1 MSARANVAPLRVWY
15 RAMSTLRSLARDP
28 LLMLAV
34 GTLVTVI
41 VCAVF
46 ADVVAPYDP
55 SAQDLDKRL
64 APPFAPVEGVSVLG
78 ADALGRDMLS
88 RIIYGSRV
96 SLLVAVTAVL
106 VAGTI
111 GTALGLIA
119 GYREGRWGT
128 LIMRLADIQFSIPS
142 LVLALA
148 IVAVLGAGLVNMI
161 IVLSIGAWVAYARV
175 MRAQVLSVKEQ
186 DFVLASTVVGA
197 PTRDIVLRHV
207 YRNAAGVVA
216 VIATIEMGHVMI
228 TEASLSFLGL
238 GVPTGTPTWG
248 VMIAD
253 GKNYLTSA
261 WWVSTFPGVAI
272 LVTVLALNI
281 VGDWLGDRANPVLRE
296 Q

>member
-1 MSARANVAPLRVWY
+1 MAALRTV
-15 RAMSTLRSLARDP
+15 ARDP
-28 LLMLAV
+28 LLVFAV
-34 GTLVTVI
+34 LTLITVVI
-41 VCAVF
+41 CAIA
-46 ADVVAPYDP
+46 ADVVAPFDP
-55 SAQDLDKRL
+55 TAQDLDNRL
-64 APPFAPVEGVSVLG
+64 APPFAPREGVSFLG

-96 SLLVAVTAVL
+96 SLLVAVAAVL
-106 VAGTI
+106 VAGTL
-111 GTALGLIA
+111 GTALGLFA
-119 GYREGRWGT
+119 GYREGRMGT
-128 LIMRLADIQFSIPS
+128 IVMRLADIQFSIPS

-148 IVAVLGAGLVNMI
+148 LVAVLGPGLFNMI
-161 IVLSIGAWVAYARV
+161 LVLSISAWVAYARV

-186 DFVLASTVVGA
+186 EYVLAATVVGA
-197 PTRDIVLRHV
+197 PTRDIVLRHIF
-207 YRNAAGVVA
+207 RNAAGVIA
-216 VIATIEMGHVMI
+216 VIATIEMGHMMI

-238 GVPTGTPTWG
+238 GVPPGTPSWG